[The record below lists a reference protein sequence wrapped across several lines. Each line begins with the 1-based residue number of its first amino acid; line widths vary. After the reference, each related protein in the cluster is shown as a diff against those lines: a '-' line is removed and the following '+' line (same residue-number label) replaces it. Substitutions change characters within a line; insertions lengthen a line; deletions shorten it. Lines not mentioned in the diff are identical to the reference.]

1 MKNWKFSIIEDR
13 EGYKCL
19 IRDGKPSECYK
30 FDVRKC
36 TSRCCAFHYD
46 NETVTLSCM
55 PQPTVY
61 GNVVEDVTEDQVKE
75 YFKSIIKDGATNFYK
90 HYKAL
95 GWKINGKIIYDWK
108 SLADM
113 WDNDKYKPK
122 QRKNSTPTR
131 RYDCPV
137 CGDGEWKDKKSCRRC
152 DGRGYILIDNN
163 FVGEVK

>member
-61 GNVVEDVTEDQVKE
+61 GNVVEDVTEDQVRE
-75 YFKSIIKDGATNFYK
+75 YFETIKKEGARKFYLY
-90 HYKAL
+90 YKAL
-95 GWKINGKIIYDWK
+95 GWKSNGKMIYDWR
-108 SLADM
+108 SMARL
-113 WDNDKYKPK
+113 WDPTNKPQK
-122 QRKNSTPTR
+122 RNVTR
-131 RYDCPV
+131 RRIDCPI
-137 CGDGEWKDKKSCRRC
+137 CGGDKNKVIDGDWCWKCKGNGWIYD
-152 DGRGYILIDNN
+152 
-163 FVGEVK
+163 E